1 MNTHLIDYMIV
12 GIIGKPNVGKSTFF
26 NAATLLNV
34 PMASYP
40 FTTVEPNFGV
50 AYVTTKCVCKVL
62 GVEDNPVNSRCIDG
76 TRLIPIKIVD
86 VAGLVK
92 GAAEGRGLGN
102 KFLDNMR
109 QADALTHVVDASGST
124 DEEGVITSE
133 GSYSPLKDIEIVENE
148 FDLWLKQIL
157 HKDWQR
163 VSRSVESDSTKAAE
177 IFAERL
183 SGLAIKEKHIHSAA
197 EKIELA
203 LDKPTGW
210 SDDDILNFSR
220 ALREVSKPSVIAA
233 NKADLPSAKENI
245 EMIKATDRVVV
256 PCAAEA
262 ELLLRRASDKKLIDY
277 IPGSSTFKIPDSG
290 NLNPAQL
297 KALEMVQEN
306 VLKIWGST
314 GVQQTIN
321 KAYLDLL
328 EGIVVYPVE
337 DEHKFSDKKGNILP
351 DAYILKQGSTAKDLA
366 FAIHSELGET
376 FLYAVDAKTGMR
388 LGADHILKDSNV
400 VKIVSTARRG

>member
-1 MNTHLIDYMIV
+1 MSIHLMDGMIV

-26 NAATLLNV
+26 NAATLLSV

-50 AYVTTKCVCKVL
+50 AYVTTSCVCRTL

-76 TRLIPIKIVD
+76 TRLIPIKLVD
-86 VAGLVK
+86 VAGLVR
-92 GAAEGRGLGN
+92 GAAEGKGLGN

-109 QADALTHVVDASGST
+109 QADALIHVVDASGST

-133 GSYSPLKDIEIVENE
+133 GSYSPLKDIEFVERE

-157 HKDWQR
+157 RKDWHR
-163 VSRSVESDSTKAAE
+163 ISRSVESGSGKTTE
-177 IFAERL
+177 LLAERL
-183 SGLAIKEKHIHSAA
+183 SGLAIKEKHIHTAA
-197 EKIELA
+197 EKAELR
-203 LDKPTGW
+203 LDGPTGW
-210 SDDDILNFSR
+210 SEDDILNFCR
-220 ALREVSKPSVIAA
+220 ALREASKPSIIAA
-233 NKADLPSAKENI
+233 NKADLPSAEENI
-245 EMIKATDRVVV
+245 EQIKATGRLTV

-277 IPGSSTFKIPDSG
+277 IPGSSTFKILDLSK
-290 NLNPAQL
+290 LTPAQL
-297 KALEMVQEN
+297 KALEMVRDH

-321 KAYLDLL
+321 SAYLDLL

-337 DEHKFSDKKGNILP
+337 DENKFSDKKGNILP
-351 DAYILKQGSTAKDLA
+351 DAYILKKGSTARDMA

-376 FLYAVDAKTGMR
+376 FLYAVDVKTGMR
-388 LGADHILKDSNV
+388 LGAEHVLKDSDV
-400 VKIVSTARRG
+400 VKIVATARRG